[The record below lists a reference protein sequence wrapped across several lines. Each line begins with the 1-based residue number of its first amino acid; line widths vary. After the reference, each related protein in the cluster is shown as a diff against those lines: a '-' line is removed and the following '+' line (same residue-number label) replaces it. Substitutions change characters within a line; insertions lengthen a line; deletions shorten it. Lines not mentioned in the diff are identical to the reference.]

1 MFEFNGSENNENTLE
16 EDPLMLE
23 KKQKKLILKNK

>member
-16 EDPLMLE
+16 EDPLTLE
-23 KKQKKLILKNK
+23 NEQKKRRKNFH